1 MQFSSRINHVDCTK
15 PHLLAQPELSGTGR
29 AESSSYGGVRR
40 YPLEH
45 LDAPLDRAHRGA
57 VLGCQ
62 VTETSF
68 ALPVSLCDGVSSLQG
83 QVRKGRTPDR
93 FTLRPGVPEA
103 SASIR
108 RAAYW
113 MSCGPRS
120 RSSFLVLSSDLFFGA
135 PEILD
140 LLEGVMPNSIR
151 NSRICFKALLA
162 IER

>member
-1 MQFSSRINHVDCTK
+1 MHFPNTPTSPD
-15 PHLLAQPELSGTGR
+15 EF
-29 AESSSYGGVRR
+29 AEMVEQ
-40 YPLEH
+40 EH

-68 ALPVSLCDGVSSLQG
+68 ALPVSLCDGISGLQG

-93 FTLRPGVPEA
+93 LTLRPGVPEA

-113 MSCGPRS
+113 TSEGPRS
-120 RSSFLVLSSDLFFGA
+120 RLSVS
-135 PEILD
+135 
-140 LLEGVMPNSIR
+140 
-151 NSRICFKALLA
+151 
-162 IER
+162 